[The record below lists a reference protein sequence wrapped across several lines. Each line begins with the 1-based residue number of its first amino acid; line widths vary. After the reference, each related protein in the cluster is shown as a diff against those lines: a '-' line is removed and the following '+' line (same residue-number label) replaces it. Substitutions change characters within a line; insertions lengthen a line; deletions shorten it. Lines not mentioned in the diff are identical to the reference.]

1 MAVIGSGFQAEKEHT
16 AAIKGGNIMQV
27 KPEAKNKNMKDN
39 KAWKYDADY
48 IRYVD
53 SGESA
58 AVYVVRDVAEQVP
71 TKGKWSDIISFYAYK
86 QDEDGWAFKWIV
98 AELFP
103 RKTNPEYLP
112 DDTEYNREYNR
123 YLTWKAAHTDI
134 DAQRKEGYK
143 GPKYLVLCTLKDKNK
158 GQFKTFTLKGI
169 FKRYESKDGEVK
181 DIEQKTELPEKPE
194 TIKEPLP
201 HKWEYKITYVKKLNN
216 EQAEYIQSHSVKLLQ
231 KINAE
236 GKSTPEIFG
245 FKGSTRRTKGEA
257 KK

>member
-1 MAVIGSGFQAEKEHT
+1 MAVIGAGFQAEKEHT

-48 IRYVD
+48 IRYVN

-71 TKGKWSDIISFYAYK
+71 TKGKWSDIISFEAYE
-86 QDEDGWAFKWIV
+86 QDKDGWAFKWIV

-103 RKTNPEYLP
+103 RKTNPKYDPYDIEH
-112 DDTEYNREYNR
+112 DR
-123 YLTWKAAHTDI
+123 YLTWEAAHTDI
-134 DAQRKEGYK
+134 DEQRKEGYK

-169 FKRYESKDGEVK
+169 RKIKRYESKDGEVK

-201 HKWEYKITYVKKLNN
+201 HEWEYKITYVKKLNN

-245 FKGSTRRTKGEA
+245 FKGSTRKSKGEA